1 MLVHKVKRTA
11 VAVLVGGSF
20 AIGATTLARQF
31 ASAPADLP
39 GRVEIEH
46 QSPESAEAAPEDAS
60 AAPRVSLDEVKAA
73 LKRRREGIKKP
84 LSSATRRRGCRW
96 SPGPRLSL
104 GHHANADEDGRA

>member
-46 QSPESAEAAPEDAS
+46 QSPELRQAPEDAS
-60 AAPRVSLDEVKAA
+60 AAPVSASM
-73 LKRRREGIKKP
+73 RSRP
-84 LSSATRRRGCRW
+84 
-96 SPGPRLSL
+96 P
-104 GHHANADEDGRA
+104 